1 MAEAMAVP
9 SVLRSPGGLADPPRL
24 GRLDDPT
31 DLTRSLDTLRPLPG
45 RLVLPAGG
53 SVPASQD
60 GAWLYVLTRG
70 RLRLGRLS
78 PAGRRVEL
86 GVLTGPGCL
95 FGTSLRRGL
104 AEAIE
109 PCELRPLSRE
119 QVVGLAGRIPEL
131 GGLLLTKLEES
142 LVDRENRIEF
152 LAYHAVPDRLAMA
165 LLRTRD
171 RSGVVALTHQQLSEV
186 IGTCRETVTKALH
199 QLQEEGLIEAAHR
212 HVRVRDPLELA
223 RRLGVP
229 RLVS

>member
-1 MAEAMAVP
+1 MAEAMAVSARATP
-9 SVLRSPGGLADPPRL
+9 AGGFAHPDPGP
-24 GRLDDPT
+24 LDDPG
-31 DLTRSLDTLRPLPG
+31 DLTGALDTLRPLPG
-45 RLVLPAGG
+45 RLLLPVGG

-95 FGTSLRRGL
+95 LGSSLRRGL
-104 AEAIE
+104 AEAVE
-109 PCELRPLSRE
+109 PCELRPLSRD
-119 QVVGLAGRIPEL
+119 QVVGLAGGVPEL
-131 GGLLLTKLEES
+131 AGLLLAKLEES

-152 LAYHAVPDRLAMA
+152 LAYHGVHDRLAVA

-171 RSGVVALTHQQLSEV
+171 PSGVVALTHQQLSEV
-186 IGTCRETVTKALH
+186 IGSCRETVTKALG

-212 HVRVRDPLELA
+212 RVRVRDARGLA
-223 RRLGVP
+223 QRLGAI
-229 RLVS
+229 

>member
-9 SVLRSPGGLADPPRL
+9 GGPAPAANAGDPGRL
-24 GRLDDPT
+24 GHLDDPN

-53 SVPASQD
+53 SVPASRD

-78 PAGRRVEL
+78 PVGRRVEL

-95 FGTSLRRGL
+95 LGTSLRRGL
-104 AEAIE
+104 AEAVE

-119 QVVGLAGRIPEL
+119 QVVGLTGRIPEL

-152 LAYHAVPDRLAMA
+152 LAYHGVHDRLAVA

-171 RSGVVALTHQQLSEV
+171 ASGVVALTHQQLSEV
-186 IGTCRETVTKALH
+186 IGSCRETVTKALG
-199 QLQEEGLIEAAHR
+199 QLQDEGLIEAAHR
-212 HVRVRDPLELA
+212 RVRVRDARGLA
-223 RRLGVP
+223 RRLGAI
-229 RLVS
+229 

>member
-9 SVLRSPGGLADPPRL
+9 SGAAPAANAGGPGRL
-24 GRLDDPT
+24 GHLDDPT
-31 DLTRSLDTLRPLPG
+31 DLIRSLDGLRPFPG
-45 RLVLPAGG
+45 RLVLPAGA
-53 SVPASQD
+53 SVPPAQD
-60 GAWLYVLTRG
+60 GAWLYVITRG

-95 FGTSLRRGL
+95 LGTSLRRGL
-104 AEAIE
+104 AEAVE

-119 QVVGLAGRIPEL
+119 QVVGLTGRIPEL

-152 LAYHAVPDRLAMA
+152 LAYHGVHDRLAVA

-171 RSGVVALTHQQLSEV
+171 ASGEVALTHQQLSEV
-186 IGTCRETVTKALH
+186 IGSCRETVTKALG
-199 QLQEEGLIEAAHR
+199 QLQDEGLIEAAHR
-212 HVRVRDPLELA
+212 RVRVRDARGLA
-223 RRLGVP
+223 RRLGAI
-229 RLVS
+229 

>member
-9 SVLRSPGGLADPPRL
+9 RGRRPAAGLGDSGVSRRPGP
-24 GRLDDPT
+24 LDDPA
-31 DLTRSLDTLRPLPG
+31 DLARSLDTLRPLPS
-45 RLVLPAGG
+45 RVLLQTGA

-60 GAWLYVLTRG
+60 GAWLYVLMRG

-95 FGTSLRRGL
+95 LGTSLRRGL
-104 AEAIE
+104 AEAVE

-119 QVVGLAGRIPEL
+119 QVVGLVGRIPEL
-131 GGLLLTKLEES
+131 GGLLLAKLEES
-142 LVDRENRIEF
+142 VVDRENRIEF
-152 LAYHAVPDRLAMA
+152 LAYHGVHDRLAVA

-171 RSGVVALTHQQLSEV
+171 PSGVVALTHQQLSEV
-186 IGTCRETVTKALH
+186 IGSCRETVTKALR

-212 HVRVRDPLELA
+212 RVRVLDARGLA
-223 RRLGVP
+223 RRLGAI
-229 RLVS
+229 